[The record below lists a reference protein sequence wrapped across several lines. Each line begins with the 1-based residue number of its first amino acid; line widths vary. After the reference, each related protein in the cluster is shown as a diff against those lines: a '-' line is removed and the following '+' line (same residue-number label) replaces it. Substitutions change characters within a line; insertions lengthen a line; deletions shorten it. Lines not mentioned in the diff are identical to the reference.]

1 VDVEPLSAELIERYL
16 DSRGLRFYRSRDG
29 KGLLVLF
36 STEHGKLQVNLRASG
51 VRSDVLVISISTATY
66 SRAADRSRLM
76 DLVNDW
82 NRDTYWPKAFVRE
95 TSQPGRIAVVG
106 ESAFP
111 LGDGI
116 GIDALGNFINSSI
129 RSGAKLFDKVAQAT
143 SVPSVRTLEEWLDR
157 TG

>member
-29 KGLLVLF
+29 KGLLMLF
-36 STEHGKLQVNLRASG
+36 STEDGKLQVNLRVSG
-51 VRSDVLVISISTATY
+51 KRSDVLVISISTGTY
-66 SRAADRSRLM
+66 HRAADRSRLM
-76 DLVNDW
+76 DVVNDW

-111 LGDGI
+111 LADGI
-116 GIDALGNFINSSI
+116 QFDALGNFINASI
-129 RSGAKLFDKVAQAT
+129 RTGAELFAKVARAT